1 MNPDL
6 NTRKEIQYQL
16 ENLLRAKQR
25 LIYKKISAV
34 EFTGFITNERLSYS
48 EISNCGFEPI
58 HPGDRWGSNWM
69 YFWLRGTIVV
79 PKEAEG
85 RRLVVVA
92 DFGSEATLYINGIVS
107 GAMDMQHHDVTLTRS
122 ASEGE
127 QFEFVAEAYA
137 GHSDQQP
144 VFGESYLCL
153 FEEDVYQFFIDLEC
167 LWQVLTFTD
176 ANSLRAAE
184 INRCLTDV
192 IAAVDFG
199 LQGEKLIDNVR
210 FCRDLMEPLLS
221 CVNGS
226 TSPLLFLMGQSH
238 LDIAWLWPIEETK
251 RKIARTMSNQLALME
266 EYPDYQYV
274 QSQPYLF
281 QLAKELYPEMYERM
295 KQRVE
300 EGRIIPEGGM
310 WVESDTNL
318 AGGESLIRQFLHGKR
333 FFQEEFGKDNQ
344 MLWLPDVFG
353 YSGNMPQIMKG
364 CGINYFASV
373 KMFQT
378 YENVV
383 DPFPYNTFMWEGI
396 DGSGILTHLLDY
408 GDYPIRVNPSFLI
421 GQWNDRVQKDGIA
434 TRLVQ
439 YGHGDGGGGAN
450 RDDMEF
456 LRRLENLEG
465 VPRTRQGSPIDF
477 FEDQVERGIPD
488 AKYVGEL
495 YYPAHRGTYTTQ
507 AQLKRLNR
515 KTEIGFR
522 EFELWGAA
530 AELLQRKAYPYERMD
545 HLWKQLLLHHFH
557 DILPGT
563 SIHRVHEEAQAELA
577 RLHETMHV
585 MAGET
590 RASLLESKSSGVT
603 VFNSLSWDRKE
614 LVALPDGVQ
623 AIADHTGNAVPVQWH
638 DGTLYAELE
647 SPSMGWSTY
656 GVIREEQEVPT
667 VASSAVWATKSHLE
681 NEYLTIEMNDR
692 GDLISIVD
700 KQTGTE
706 WAADSCN
713 AIAMYRDQPSAFD
726 AWEIDRRYQ
735 ASKVALEDKAVITV
749 TANGPLFANIRIE
762 RKLHESTMVQD
773 IRIRTGSRRVEFH
786 TTVEWNEKNKML
798 RVDFPVRIHANESMQ
813 EIQFGYVRRP
823 NHASRP
829 HDADRF
835 EVSQHK
841 WTALAETNRGFALLN
856 DCKYGVAVKDQTISM
871 TLLRSPSYPDETSD
885 QGTQQFTY
893 AFLFWDGAFHDS
905 RVIQEAYELNY
916 PLHALSGT
924 RSLTEQSLLQVDQAN
939 VIAETVKLAE
949 DGSGDWIIRL
959 YESKGSSA
967 SCGIRVGL
975 SYSALFETDMLER
988 NLTELP
994 VENDRISLQ
1003 FRPFEVKTIRLAHTR
1018 EVS

>member
-1 MNPDL
+1 M

-25 LIYKKISAV
+25 LIYRKLSSV

-48 EISNCGFEPI
+48 EISDYGFEPI
-58 HPGDRWGSNWM
+58 HPGEHWGSNWM
-69 YFWLRGTIVV
+69 YLWLRATIVA

-85 RRLVVVA
+85 KRLVILA
-92 DFGSEATLYINGIVS
+92 DFGSEATLYINGVVS
-107 GAMDMQHHDVTLTRS
+107 GAMDMQHHDVTLTRNS
-122 ASEGE
+122 REGE

-137 GHSDQQP
+137 GHSGQQP

-167 LWQVLTFTD
+167 LWQVLKFTD

-184 INRCLTDV
+184 INRCLTEV

-199 LQGEKLIDNVR
+199 LEEEELANHMK
-210 FCRDLMEPLLS
+210 FCRDLMQPLLE

-238 LDIAWLWPIEETK
+238 LDIAWLWPIEETR
-251 RKIARTMSNQLALME
+251 RKIARTMSNQLALMD
-266 EYPDYQYV
+266 EYPEYQFT

-281 QLAKELYPEMYERM
+281 QLAKELYPEMYARI
-295 KQRVE
+295 KQRVA

-364 CGINYFASV
+364 CGIYYFASV

-396 DGSGILTHLLDY
+396 DGSEILTHLLDY

-421 GQWNDRVQKDGIA
+421 GQWNDRVQKDGISS
-434 TRLVQ
+434 RLVQ
-439 YGHGDGGGGAN
+439 FGHGDGGGGAN

-465 VPRTRQGSPIDF
+465 VPRTRQGSPIDY

-507 AQLKRLNR
+507 AKLKRLNR

-522 EFELWGAA
+522 EVELWGAA
-530 AELLQRKAYPYERMD
+530 AELLQTKAYPYEKMD

-563 SIHRVHEEAQAELA
+563 SIHRVHEEAQAELTK
-577 RLHETMHV
+577 LHGTIHE
-585 MAGET
+585 MADEV
-590 RASLLESKSSGVT
+590 RASLAGKDSASVT

-614 LVALPDGVQ
+614 LVALPDGVR
-623 AIADHTGNAVPVQWH
+623 AIADHSGKMVSVQRH
-638 DGTLYAELE
+638 EGTLYAELA
-647 SPSMGWSTY
+647 SPAMGWSTY
-656 GVIREEQEVPT
+656 IVIQEDQLAPT
-667 VASSAVWATKSHLE
+667 IASSAVTATESHLE
-681 NEYLTIEMNDR
+681 NEYLAIEMNDR
-692 GDLISIVD
+692 GEFISIVD

-713 AIAMYRDQPSAFD
+713 VIAMYRDQPSAFD

-735 ASKVALEDKAVITV
+735 ASRVALEDKAEITV
-749 TANGPLFANIRIE
+749 TANGPLFASVRIE
-762 RKLHESTMVQD
+762 RKLHQSTIVQD
-773 IRIRTGSRRVEFH
+773 IRIRSGSRRVEFH

-798 RVDFPVRIHANESMQ
+798 RVDFPVNVHANESMQ

-823 NHASRP
+823 THASRP

-893 AFLFWDGAFHDS
+893 GFLFWDGTFHDS

-916 PLHALSGT
+916 PMYTLHGAS
-924 RSLTEQSLLQVDQAN
+924 SLIEQSLLQVDQAN
-939 VIAETVKLAE
+939 IIAETVKLAE
-949 DGSGDWIIRL
+949 DGTGDWIIRL
-959 YESKGSSA
+959 YESKGSSV
-967 SCGIRVGL
+967 SCGLRAGL
-975 SYSALFETDMLER
+975 PYSTLFETDMLE
-988 NLTELP
+988 NNQTELP
-994 VENDRISLQ
+994 VINERIHLQ
-1003 FRPFEVKTIRLAHTR
+1003 FRPFEVKTIRLVKSK
-1018 EVS
+1018 EVV

>member
-1 MNPDL
+1 M

-16 ENLLRAKQR
+16 EKLLKAKPE
-25 LIYKKISAV
+25 LIYTKLSSV
-34 EFTGFITNERLSYS
+34 QFTGFITKERLSYS
-48 EISNCGFEPI
+48 EISHYEFEPI
-58 HPGDRWGSNWM
+58 HPGDRWGDNWL

-85 RRLVVVA
+85 KRLVVVA
-92 DFGSEATLYINGIVS
+92 DFGSEATLYINGMVS
-107 GAMDMQHHDVTLTRS
+107 GALDLQHHDVTLTRS

-127 QFEFVAEAYA
+127 QFELVAEAYA
-137 GHSDQQP
+137 GHSGQQP

-153 FEEDVYQFFIDLEC
+153 FEEEIYQLFIDLEC
-167 LWQVLTFTD
+167 LWQGLQHIEAD
-176 ANSLRAAE
+176 SLRASE
-184 INRCLTDV
+184 INRCLTEV
-192 IAAVDFG
+192 IAALDFG
-199 LQGEKLIDNVR
+199 LQGERRTEHVQ
-210 FCRDLMEPLLS
+210 FCRELMKPLLD

-251 RKIARTMSNQLALME
+251 RKIARTMSNQLTLMD

-281 QLAKELYPEMYERM
+281 QLAKELYPEMYERI
-295 KQRVE
+295 KQRVA

-396 DGSGILTHLLDY
+396 DGSEILTHLLDY

-421 GQWNDRVQKDGIA
+421 GQWNNRVQKDGIA

-450 RDDMEF
+450 REDMEF
-456 LRRLENLEG
+456 LRRLDNLEG
-465 VPRTRQGSPIDF
+465 VPRTRQGSPIAF
-477 FEDQVERGIPD
+477 FEDQVKRGIPD

-522 EFELWGAA
+522 EVELWGAA
-530 AELLQRKAYPYERMD
+530 AELLHRKAYPYKKMD

-563 SIHRVHEEAQAELA
+563 SIHRVHEEAQAELKK
-577 RLHETMHV
+577 LHVTIHE
-585 MAGET
+585 MADEA
-590 RASLLESKSSGVT
+590 RASLAESQSADVT
-603 VFNSLSWDRKE
+603 VFNSLSWGRKE
-614 LVALPDGVQ
+614 LVALPDGVH
-623 AIADHTGNAVPVQWH
+623 AIADHTGNAMPVQRH
-638 DGTLYAELE
+638 DGILYAQLE
-647 SPSMGWSTY
+647 PPSMGWATY
-656 GVIREEQEVPT
+656 GVIQGDHT
-667 VASSAVWATKSHLE
+667 VSAAASSDVSATESHLE
-681 NEYLTIEMNDR
+681 NEYLAIELNDR
-692 GDLISIVD
+692 GELISIVD

-706 WAADSCN
+706 WAADPCN
-713 AIAMYRDQPSAFD
+713 VIAMYRDQPSAFD
-726 AWEIDRRYQ
+726 AWEIDRRYR
-735 ASKVALEDKAVITV
+735 ASAVALEDKAEIAV
-749 TANGPLFANIRIE
+749 TANGPLFANIRIK
-762 RKLHESTMVQD
+762 RKLHESTMIQD
-773 IRIRTGSRRVEFH
+773 IRIRSGSRRVEFH
-786 TTVEWNEKNKML
+786 TTVDWNEKNKML
-798 RVDFPVRIHANESMQ
+798 RVDFPVRVHANESMQ

-893 AFLFWDGAFHDS
+893 GFLFWDGSFHDS

-916 PLHALSGT
+916 PLHAVHGAG
-924 RSLTEQSLLQVDQAN
+924 SLTEQSLLQVDRAN

-959 YESKGSSA
+959 YESKGSSV
-967 SCGIRVGL
+967 SCGIQTGL
-975 SYSALFETDMLER
+975 SYSALFETDMLEQ
-988 NLTELP
+988 NLMELP
-994 VENDRISLQ
+994 VESDRINLQ
-1003 FRPFEVKTIRLAHTR
+1003 FRPFEVKTIRLVRTKEA
-1018 EVS
+1018 S

>member
-1 MNPDL
+1 M

-16 ENLLRAKQR
+16 EKLLKAKPG
-25 LIYKKISAV
+25 LIYKKLSSVA
-34 EFTGFITNERLSYS
+34 FTGFITKERLSYS
-48 EISNCGFEPI
+48 EINRHEFEPMR
-58 HPGDRWGSNWM
+58 PGDRWGGNWT
-69 YFWLRGTIVV
+69 YAWLRGTIVA

-85 RRLVVVA
+85 ERLVVAA

-107 GAMDMQHHDVTLTRS
+107 GALDLQHHDITLTRK
-122 ASEGE
+122 AREGE
-127 QFEFVAEAYA
+127 VFELVAEAYA

-144 VFGESYLCL
+144 VFGDSYLCL
-153 FEEDVYQFFIDLEC
+153 FKEEVYQFFIDLEC
-167 LWQVLTFTD
+167 LWQVLQYTD

-192 IAAVDFG
+192 VAAIDFG
-199 LQGEKLIDNVR
+199 LQDEMLAENIS
-210 FCRDLMEPLLS
+210 FCRERMKPLLS

-266 EYPDYQYV
+266 EYPEYKYV

-295 KQRVE
+295 KQRVA

-333 FFQEEFGKDNQ
+333 FFREEFGKDNE

-364 CGINYFASV
+364 CGIHYFASV

-378 YENVV
+378 YENAA

-396 DGSGILTHLLDY
+396 DGSRILTHLLDY
-408 GDYPIRVNPSFLI
+408 GDYPIRVNPKFLI

-456 LRRLENLEG
+456 LRRLDNLEG
-465 VPRTRQGSPIDF
+465 VPRTRQGSPIEY
-477 FEDQVERGIPD
+477 FEDQVAKGVPD

-507 AQLKRLNR
+507 AMLKRLNR

-522 EFELWGAA
+522 EAELWGAA
-530 AELLQRKAYPYERMD
+530 SELLRRKGYPYERMD
-545 HLWKQLLLHHFH
+545 QLWKQLLLHHFH

-563 SIHRVHEEAQAELA
+563 SIHRVHVEAQAELTG
-577 RLHETMHV
+577 LHAAIHEI
-585 MAGET
+585 AGEF
-590 RASLLESKSSGVT
+590 RASLAAEGSAAVT
-603 VFNSLSWDRKE
+603 VFNSLSWDRKG
-614 LVALPDGVQ
+614 LVALPDGVS
-623 AIADHTGNAVPVQWH
+623 AIVDHAGNPVSVQRH
-638 DGTLYAELE
+638 EGALYAELA

-656 GVIREEQEVPT
+656 NVVKEAAVP
-667 VASSAVWATKSHLE
+667 ASPSKVYATTSRLE
-681 NEYLTIEMNDR
+681 NEYLAMDLNDR
-692 GDLISIVD
+692 GELASIKD
-700 KQTGTE
+700 KLTGTE
-706 WAADSCN
+706 WAAGACN
-713 AIAMYRDQPSAFD
+713 VLSMYRDQPSAFD

-735 ASKVALEDKAVITV
+735 ASKVALEDKAEMTV
-749 TANGPLFANIRIE
+749 TANGPLFANVRVVRRLHQSTMIQNIRIY
-762 RKLHESTMVQD
+762 S
-773 IRIRTGSRRVEFH
+773 GSRRVEFH

-798 RVDFPVRIHANESMQ
+798 RVDFPVRVHANESLQ

-823 NHASRP
+823 NHASRA

-841 WTALAETNRGFALLN
+841 WTALAESNRGFALLN
-856 DCKYGVAVKDQTISM
+856 DCKYGVAVKDHTISL

-885 QGTQQFTY
+885 QGTHQFAY

-905 RVIQEAYELNY
+905 RVIREAYELNY
-916 PLHALSGT
+916 PLQTNHGAGKAGE
-924 RSLTEQSLLQVDQAN
+924 RSFLQVDQAA

-959 YESKGSSA
+959 YESKGSSVA
-967 SCGIRVGL
+967 CGIRPGL
-975 SYSALFETDMLER
+975 SYSAVFETDMLEQ

-994 VENDRISLQ
+994 HADGRIRLP
-1003 FRPFEVKTIRLAHTR
+1003 FRPFEVKTIRLVKTR
-1018 EVS
+1018 EEF